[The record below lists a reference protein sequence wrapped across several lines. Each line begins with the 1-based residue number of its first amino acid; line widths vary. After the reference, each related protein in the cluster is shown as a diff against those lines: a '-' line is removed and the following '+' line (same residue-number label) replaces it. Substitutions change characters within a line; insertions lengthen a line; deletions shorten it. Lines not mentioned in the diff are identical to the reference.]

1 MDQLEQR
8 IAQAMTED
16 SMKLQLRNAG
26 VFRFSAS
33 YRFERHNHK
42 EIEIIYIKSGH
53 CIIGCGETFVPMQEG
68 DCIILYKGVPHWFFV
83 DKKESCQIAQ
93 LEFSITVPE
102 YLVHAL
108 AFFRGKQFCR
118 LSDCDMVEE
127 MIESISRLYRLGK
140 AVPHGSL
147 QMKLMFFR
155 LFIDLSAKMETKKE
169 TGRNG
174 KIDEIIAYI
183 SEHYE
188 YDIRVEGL
196 AEQFGVS
203 SRYIRRC
210 FKEEAGISCS
220 QYITSLRIEKAKE
233 MLWLSAKTVTEIAS
247 LTGFN
252 SSQYFSR
259 VFQQYTGQTPLECR
273 NSWRGVRAA
282 ERCVIEEELS

>member
-1 MDQLEQR
+1 
-8 IAQAMTED
+8 
-16 SMKLQLRNAG
+16 
-26 VFRFSAS
+26 
-33 YRFERHNHK
+33 
-42 EIEIIYIKSGH
+42 
-53 CIIGCGETFVPMQEG
+53 
-68 DCIILYKGVPHWFFV
+68 
-83 DKKESCQIAQ
+83 
-93 LEFSITVPE
+93 
-102 YLVHAL
+102 
-108 AFFRGKQFCR
+108 
-118 LSDCDMVEE
+118 
-127 MIESISRLYRLGK
+127 
-140 AVPHGSL
+140 
-147 QMKLMFFR
+147 
-155 LFIDLSAKMETKKE
+155 METKKK

-259 VFQQYTGQTPLECR
+259 VFQQYTGQTPLEYR